1 MGLKIGILL
10 GDDIGHE
17 VVPECVKVMKAA
29 AARAGLADRLVD
41 TLPIG
46 KHGHEQHGNTLPAV
60 TEAALRNLDGWIMGP
75 IGHAAY
81 PRNDPTW
88 VMPAVRKKFEL
99 FAAVRPS
106 RSYPNINSIH
116 KDVDIVFVR
125 ELTEGMLYS
134 ETVVAGAPEFRPND
148 DITVAMRVI
157 TRKGSNRVARE
168 AFEIARTRP
177 RKKVTAAHKEP
188 VYRLAC
194 GMFAE
199 ECRKVAREY
208 PDVTFEEAMI
218 DTISMKL
225 VMAPQQ
231 YDVVVTTNQFGDI
244 LTDIGAGL
252 VGGLGLAPGLCVGEK
267 QAMAQATHGS
277 APDIAG
283 PQHRQSLR
291 HDRVG
296 ADADGLPRPQ
306 AQRTEGDRSRR
317 LHAGGDRQGHH
328 ARQASDQGP
337 GRQSQHP
344 GHGKCHRGSGAAI
357 SRRKTET
364 GSVMYNLH
372 LSAEQLE
379 IRDTVRDFVTRE
391 IKPVALKADRLD
403 VQDRSLLTAQLDAA
417 SQLGLRTLALS
428 EALGGAG
435 ADALTSLHRDRGTG
449 GGRCRHRRRC
459 LSETSRLAHL
469 LFDRAMNDAQ
479 RDQVPAE
486 ISRRRPLSSRFRR
499 LRRPIRGWA

>member
-1 MGLKIGILL
+1 MGLKVGILL

-29 AARAGLADRLVD
+29 ASRSGLAIDWQ

-46 KHGHEQHGNTLPAV
+46 KAGHEQHGNTLPAM

-116 KDVDIVFVR
+116 KDVDIAFVR

-199 ECRKVAREY
+199 ECRKVARDY

-231 YDVVVTTNQFGDI
+231 YDVVVTSNQFGDI

-283 PQHRQSLR
+283 RNVANPYAMIASGQMLMAFLGRK
-291 HDRVG
+291 HDEPK
-296 ADADGLPRPQ
+296 ATA
-306 AQRTEGDRSRR
+306 A
-317 LHAGGDRQGHH
+317 AGHMQMAIDKVITQG
-328 ARQASDQGP
+328 
-337 GRQSQHP
+337 
-344 GHGKCHRGSGAAI
+344 K
-357 SRRKTET
+357 
-364 GSVMYNLH
+364 H
-372 LSAEQLE
+372 LTK
-379 IRDTVRDFVTRE
+379 D
-391 IKPVALKADRLD
+391 
-403 VQDRSLLTAQLDAA
+403 
-417 SQLGLRTLALS
+417 
-428 EALGGAG
+428 LGGKASTQDMG
-435 ADALTSLHRDRGTG
+435 NAI
-449 GGRCRHRRRC
+449 
-459 LSETSRLAHL
+459 
-469 LFDRAMNDAQ
+469 
-479 RDQVPAE
+479 AE
-486 ISRRRPLSSRFRR
+486 
-499 LRRPIRGWA
+499 AVMQ

>member
-1 MGLKIGILL
+1 ML

-17 VVPECVKVMKAA
+17 VVPECVKVMQAA
-29 AARAGLADRLVD
+29 AKRAGLAVD
-41 TLPIG
+41 WSNWPIG
-46 KHGHEQHGNTLPAV
+46 KAGHEQHGNTLPAM
-60 TEAALRNLDGWIMGP
+60 TEAGLRTLDGWIMGP

-88 VMPAVRKKFEL
+88 VMPAIRKKFEL
-99 FAAVRPS
+99 FAALRPS
-106 RSYPNINSIH
+106 RSYPNISSIH
-116 KDVDIVFVR
+116 KNVDIAFVR

-168 AFEIARTRP
+168 AFEIARTRK

-199 ECRKVAREY
+199 ECRKVARDY

-231 YDVVVTTNQFGDI
+231 YDVVVTSNQFGDI

-252 VGGLGLAPGLCVGEK
+252 VGGLGLAPGLCIGEK

-283 PQHRQSLR
+283 RNIANPYAMIASGQMLMAYLGRR
-291 HDRVG
+291 HNEPK
-296 ADADGLPRPQ
+296 ATAAASFMQ
-306 AQRTEGDRSRR
+306 AAIDKVVTEGKHLTKD
-317 LHAGGDRQGHH
+317 LGG
-328 ARQASDQGP
+328 QASTQDMGNAIAQ
-337 GRQSQHP
+337 
-344 GHGKCHRGSGAAI
+344 AA
-357 SRRKTET
+357 
-364 GSVMYNLH
+364 M
-372 LSAEQLE
+372 Q
-379 IRDTVRDFVTRE
+379 
-391 IKPVALKADRLD
+391 
-403 VQDRSLLTAQLDAA
+403 
-417 SQLGLRTLALS
+417 
-428 EALGGAG
+428 
-435 ADALTSLHRDRGTG
+435 
-449 GGRCRHRRRC
+449 
-459 LSETSRLAHL
+459 
-469 LFDRAMNDAQ
+469 
-479 RDQVPAE
+479 
-486 ISRRRPLSSRFRR
+486 
-499 LRRPIRGWA
+499 

>member
-1 MGLKIGILL
+1 VGLKVGILL

-17 VVPECVKVMKAA
+17 VVPECVKVMKAGA
-29 AARAGLADRLVD
+29 ERAGLKIDWSS
-41 TLPIG
+41 LPIG
-46 KHGHEQHGNTLPAV
+46 KAGHEQHGNTLPAI

-81 PRNDPTW
+81 PRNDATW

-99 FAAVRPS
+99 FAALRPS
-106 RSYPNINSIH
+106 RSYPNIKSIH
-116 KDVDIVFVR
+116 KDVDIAFVR

-231 YDVVVTTNQFGDI
+231 YDVVVTSNQFGDI

-283 PQHRQSLR
+283 RNIANPYAMIASGQMLMAFLGRKHKEPKATAAA
-291 HDRVG
+291 G
-296 ADADGLPRPQ
+296 FMQ
-306 AQRTEGDRSRR
+306 AAIDKVITEG
-317 LHAGGDRQGHH
+317 
-328 ARQASDQGP
+328 
-337 GRQSQHP
+337 
-344 GHGKCHRGSGAAI
+344 K
-357 SRRKTET
+357 
-364 GSVMYNLH
+364 NLT
-372 LSAEQLE
+372 
-379 IRDTVRDFVTRE
+379 RD
-391 IKPVALKADRLD
+391 
-403 VQDRSLLTAQLDAA
+403 
-417 SQLGLRTLALS
+417 
-428 EALGGAG
+428 LGGTASTQDMG
-435 ADALTSLHRDRGTG
+435 NAI
-449 GGRCRHRRRC
+449 
-459 LSETSRLAHL
+459 
-469 LFDRAMNDAQ
+469 AQ
-479 RDQVPAE
+479 AVMQ
-486 ISRRRPLSSRFRR
+486 
-499 LRRPIRGWA
+499 

>member
-1 MGLKIGILL
+1 LKVGILL

-29 AARAGLADRLVD
+29 ASQSGLTIDWQ

-46 KHGHEQHGNTLPAV
+46 KAGHELHGNTLPAM

-99 FAAVRPS
+99 FAAIRPS
-106 RSYPNINSIH
+106 RSFPSVNSIH
-116 KDVDIVFVR
+116 KNVDIAFVR

-231 YDVVVTTNQFGDI
+231 YDVVVTSNQFGDI

-283 PQHRQSLR
+283 RSIANPYAMIVSGQMLMAFLGRKHREPK
-291 HDRVG
+291 
-296 ADADGLPRPQ
+296 ATA
-306 AQRTEGDRSRR
+306 A
-317 LHAGGDRQGHH
+317 AGFMQ
-328 ARQASDQGP
+328 
-337 GRQSQHP
+337 
-344 GHGKCHRGSGAAI
+344 AAI
-357 SRRKTET
+357 DKVVTQAK
-364 GSVMYNLH
+364 H
-372 LSAEQLE
+372 LTK
-379 IRDTVRDFVTRE
+379 D
-391 IKPVALKADRLD
+391 
-403 VQDRSLLTAQLDAA
+403 
-417 SQLGLRTLALS
+417 
-428 EALGGAG
+428 LGGKASTQDMG
-435 ADALTSLHRDRGTG
+435 NAI
-449 GGRCRHRRRC
+449 
-459 LSETSRLAHL
+459 
-469 LFDRAMNDAQ
+469 
-479 RDQVPAE
+479 AE
-486 ISRRRPLSSRFRR
+486 AVLQ
-499 LRRPIRGWA
+499 